1 MALKDYSLMKRKP
14 SKRVLESL
22 CGQPGPDDGL
32 DPRDFFRSERQRR
45 ENRKDLQVCRQVFE
59 TLNYVLSGESH
70 DDVLR
75 SLLVNSVAPAPDA
88 SRLLVTVE
96 PLDRD
101 VEPVVILQKL
111 KQATGRLRTEV
122 ARSISR
128 RKVPE
133 LTFQIALRDS
143 SSPCQNGGEQ

>member
-1 MALKDYSLMKRKP
+1 MVLKDYSLMKRKP

-32 DPRDFFRSERQRR
+32 DPRDFFKSERQRR
-45 ENRKDLQVCRQVFE
+45 ESRKDLQVCRQVFE

-122 ARSISR
+122 AQSISR